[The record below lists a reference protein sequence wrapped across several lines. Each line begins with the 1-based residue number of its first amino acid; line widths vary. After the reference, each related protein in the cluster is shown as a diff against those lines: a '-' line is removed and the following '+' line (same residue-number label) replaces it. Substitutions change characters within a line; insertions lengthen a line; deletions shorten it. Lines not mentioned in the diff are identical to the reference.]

1 MLVVQKYK
9 KNAENFAGIT
19 SAVTFESLKKRLR
32 LYFKNIGEIK
42 ARIFNGEVINIPFVT
57 LQKDRRIRDI
67 PVKNERRLTHK

>member
-9 KNAENFAGIT
+9 KNAEQFSGVT

-42 ARIFNGEVINIPFVT
+42 ARLFAGQIIDIPFIT
-57 LQKDRRIRDI
+57 LQKDRRIRDLK
-67 PVKNERRLTHK
+67 VENERREKA